1 MPIPDLPTPTGG
13 ETYDVNQKPPPFG
26 HPLKYYFAL
35 DDDYI
40 NLNHGSYGTLPLP
53 LVFATARMGYEIERN
68 PDKYHRLVLRPGLL
82 EKARESLAKFLEV
95 ETDEVVLVPN
105 ATHALNTVLR
115 NFEWREGDV
124 LIGATTTYDAVS
136 NTIRYLADRSEQPRP
151 EAVTIAYNF
160 PLTHAQIVNI
170 FRATLREIKQQ
181 HSGTSFTDVPP
192 LSPGYVAPAHPADPP
207 RGNKIVAV
215 IDSIV
220 ANPGVFMPWKE
231 MVRICREEGVWTVI
245 DAAHSIG
252 QEPDI
257 NLTESKPD
265 FWLSNRH
272 KWLYAKRGCA
282 VLYVPRRNQYIIKS
296 SIPTSHNYLPPTDPE
311 AKVKGTD
318 FAKQH
323 EWTGT
328 ADTVPFVTIPDAL
341 AFRHWLGGEKVIN
354 DYCHKLALEGGKRLA
369 EVMGTQVMDETGEL
383 TLNMVS
389 MRVLRL
395 SSRGYELSDRRS
407 KSDSST
413 DIAYRAQSNVA
424 LPLPAEKTPGE
435 VYTREQLHK
444 INLHL
449 RHKLLNEWNAYAAH
463 YFHAGRW
470 WCRCSA
476 QVFNEISDFEYLG
489 KAFDAICKEVE
500 ETILS
505 ESSDGR
511 SKRD

>member
-1 MPIPDLPTPTGG
+1 MPIPNLPPPSGG
-13 ETYDVNQKPPPFG
+13 ETYDVNQNPPPFG
-26 HPLKYYFAL
+26 HPMKYYFPL

-53 LVFATARMGYEIERN
+53 LVFAATRMGYEIERN

-82 EKARESLAKFLEV
+82 EKARESVAKFLEV

-151 EAVTIAYNF
+151 EAVTITYNF
-160 PLTHAQIVNI
+160 PLTHAQILDI
-170 FRATLREIKQQ
+170 FRTTLREVKQQ
-181 HSGTSFTDVPP
+181 RSGTAFTDVPP
-192 LSPGYVAPAHPADPP
+192 LSPGYVAPTHPADPP

-220 ANPGVFMPWKE
+220 ANPGVFLPWKE

-257 NLTESKPD
+257 NLGESKPD
-265 FWLSNRH
+265 FWLSNCH

-282 VLYVPRRNQYIIKS
+282 VLYVPKRRNQYIIKS
-296 SIPTSHNYLPPTDPE
+296 SVPTSHNYIPPNSPE
-311 AKVKGTD
+311 AKIKGTN

-341 AFRHWLGGEKVIN
+341 AFREWLGGEKAIN
-354 DYCHKLALEGGKRLA
+354 DYCHKLALEGGRRLA
-369 EVMGTQVMDETGEL
+369 EVMGTQVMDGTGEL
-383 TLNMVS
+383 TLNM
-389 MRVLRL
+389 
-395 SSRGYELSDRRS
+395 
-407 KSDSST
+407 T
-413 DIAYRAQSNVA
+413 NVA
-424 LPLPAEKTPGE
+424 LPLPAEKASGE
-435 VYTREQLHK
+435 VYTREQLQK

-476 QVFNEISDFEYLG
+476 QVFNEISDFGYLG
-489 KAFDAICKEVE
+489 KAFNAVCKEIE

-505 ESSDGR
+505 EGSNER
-511 SKRD
+511 AR